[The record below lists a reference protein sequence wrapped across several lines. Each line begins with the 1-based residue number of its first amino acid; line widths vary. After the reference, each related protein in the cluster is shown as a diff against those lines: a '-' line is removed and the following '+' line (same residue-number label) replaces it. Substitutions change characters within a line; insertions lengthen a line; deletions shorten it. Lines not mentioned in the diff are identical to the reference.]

1 MRQIS
6 SDNIVRME
14 KRATNKFGLFL
25 VFLAVIAIFG
35 GGGFLIYKYR
45 DQIDW
50 NIKLPWSKESK
61 SSIEEEEE
69 KSNNK
74 TTKKELIIPRITEK
88 NTISDLTSSFSV
100 TEIKADD
107 RGYVFTIELLTEAN
121 WANLTIE
128 KILLDGYNTEAT
140 LEISDAKD
148 IGEQKTTTKTIRINQ
163 TDLDKFNINGFSRL
177 AFFYIL
183 EEPDKTLPL
192 KMKVMTFESEY
203 TIINGNKGLI
213 KVDEKG
219 STLIEYSKTVKA
231 DNATYIYFEAQNSD
245 LTANREI
252 IIKRLMINNRLYEMP
267 EFTETIYRGSRK
279 SFYIK
284 IPKEKIKNVN
294 ELLISFFILK
304 KDDDGI
310 NKEIYIT
317 NEYSRTL

>member
-1 MRQIS
+1 
-6 SDNIVRME
+6 
-14 KRATNKFGLFL
+14 
-25 VFLAVIAIFG
+25 
-35 GGGFLIYKYR
+35 
-45 DQIDW
+45 
-50 NIKLPWSKESK
+50 
-61 SSIEEEEE
+61 
-69 KSNNK
+69 
-74 TTKKELIIPRITEK
+74 
-88 NTISDLTSSFSV
+88 
-100 TEIKADD
+100 
-107 RGYVFTIELLTEAN
+107 
-121 WANLTIE
+121 
-128 KILLDGYNTEAT
+128 
-140 LEISDAKD
+140 
-148 IGEQKTTTKTIRINQ
+148 
-163 TDLDKFNINGFSRL
+163 
-177 AFFYIL
+177 
-183 EEPDKTLPL
+183 
-192 KMKVMTFESEY
+192 MKVMTFESEY